1 MESPNSQHPSLTR
14 KTKAFVDALAAEK
27 APPLYTLTPEEARK
41 VLESVQ
47 AKSIQKPEVDM
58 EDMELAVGPTGKVDT
73 RIVRPKNAQGNLP
86 VILYIHG
93 GGWIM
98 GNKDTHDRLV
108 RELSTGTGAA
118 VVYPNY
124 TPSPEAQYPVP
135 HQQIWTV
142 LEYVVANAAQLRL
155 DAGKLI
161 VAGDSVGGNMAIT
174 TSLLAKEKNG
184 PKIAMQLLFYPVTDA
199 GLDTQSYRDFA
210 DGPWLT
216 FKAMQWFWDAYL
228 PDKGKRKE
236 VYASPLQASKEQL
249 SGLPPALVITAENDV
264 LRDEGEAFAKKLDE
278 AGVCTSCVRCNGT
291 VHDFAMLNDLA
302 ETAPS
307 KTALCLAIAAIKK
320 CLQ

>member
-1 MESPNSQHPSLTR
+1 MESPNSQHPNLTR
-14 KTKAFVDALAAEK
+14 QTRAFVDALAAAK
-27 APPLYTLTPEEARK
+27 APPLYTLSPAEARK
-41 VLESVQ
+41 VLESAQ
-47 AKSIQKPEVDM
+47 AKPIQKPEVAI

-73 RIVRPKNAQGNLP
+73 RIIRPKNAQGNLP

-108 RELSTGTGAA
+108 RELCTGTGAA

-135 HQQIWTV
+135 HQQIWAV
-142 LEYVVANAAQLRL
+142 LEYVLAHAGKLGL
-155 DAGKLI
+155 DADKLI
-161 VAGDSVGGNMAIT
+161 VAGDSVGGNMAIV
-174 TSLLAKEKNG
+174 TSLLAKEKKG

-199 GLDTQSYRDFA
+199 GLDTRSYRDFV

-228 PDKGKRKE
+228 PDAAKRKE
-236 VYASPLQASKEQL
+236 IYASPLQATKEQL
-249 SGLPPALVITAENDV
+249 SGLPPALIITAENDV

-278 AGVCTSCVRCNGT
+278 AGVFTSCVRCNGT
-291 VHDFAMLNDLA
+291 IHDFAMLNDLA
-302 ETAPS
+302 ETAPA
-307 KTALCLAIAAIKK
+307 KTALCLAVAAIKK